1 MKLSVVSRA
10 ISRLSGSSLRT
21 ILPSRNLMSFPGI
34 GSLSTILV
42 SPLRL
47 HRNLDVVRR
56 GEFDGA
62 RVAGVRVTKSPHPRV
77 PRKNALETAFGIIGS
92 VGDNNH
98 ASVLRETDAYAAAI
112 VNRHPGCARRRIDQR
127 VEQWPICDRITAIE
141 HSFGFAIGRGHGAR
155 CAGV

>member
-1 MKLSVVSRA
+1 MKLSVVSNG

-34 GSLSTILV
+34 ESLSTILV

-47 HRNLDVVRR
+47 HRNLDVARR

-62 RVAGVRVTKSPHPRV
+62 RVAGVRVTKSTHARV
-77 PRKNALETAFGIIGS
+77 ARKNALETAFGIIGP
-92 VGDNNH
+92 VGNTTNG
-98 ASVLRETDAYAAAI
+98 SVLREPDASPPAI

-141 HSFGFAIGRGHGAR
+141 HSFGFAIGRCH
-155 CAGV
+155 